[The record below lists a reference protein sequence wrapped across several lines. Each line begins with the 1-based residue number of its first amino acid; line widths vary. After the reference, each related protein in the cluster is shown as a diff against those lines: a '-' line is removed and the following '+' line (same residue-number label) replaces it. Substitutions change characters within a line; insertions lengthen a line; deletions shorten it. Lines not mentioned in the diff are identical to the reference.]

1 MKPTARID
9 LTAAQIDEVV
19 AVFYDKVRHDPTL
32 GPVFADKISDW
43 PSHEVKISAFWR
55 NAILHERSYS
65 GNPMRKHMQ
74 AGTVKDGH
82 FPIWLALFVDVLAAQ
97 LSVDVAAGW
106 SALAHRIGAGL
117 RFGLTMDSTDGVPNL
132 R

>member
-1 MKPTARID
+1 MKPAARLG
-9 LTAAQIDEVV
+9 LTAAQIDVVV
-19 AVFYDKVRHDPTL
+19 AAFYAEVRHDPTL
-32 GPVFADKISDW
+32 GPIFAAKVSDW
-43 PSHEVKISAFWR
+43 PSHEIKIAAFWR

-82 FPIWLALFVDVLAAQ
+82 FPIWLALFDGVLAAQ
-97 LSVDVAAGW
+97 LPLDVAAGW

-117 RFGLTMDSTDGVPNL
+117 RFGLTLDSKDGVPNL

>member
-1 MKPTARID
+1 MKPTARIN

-43 PSHEVKISAFWR
+43 PSHEVKIAAFWR

-65 GNPMRKHMQ
+65 GNPMRKHIQ

-82 FPIWLALFVDVLAAQ
+82 FPIWLALFDDVLAAQ
-97 LSVDVAAGW
+97 LSIDVAAGW

>member
-32 GPVFADKISDW
+32 GPVLADKISDW
-43 PSHEVKISAFWR
+43 PSHEVKIAAFWR

-82 FPIWLALFVDVLAAQ
+82 FPIWLALFDDVLAAQ

-117 RFGLTMDSTDGVPNL
+117 RFGLTMGSTDGVPNL

>member
-1 MKPTARID
+1 MKPNSRID
-9 LTAAQIDEVV
+9 LTAVQIDKVV
-19 AVFYDKVRHDPTL
+19 AVFYAKVRRDPTL
-32 GPVFADKISDW
+32 GPVFADKVSDW
-43 PSHEVKISAFWR
+43 PSHETKIAAFWR

-74 AGTVKDGH
+74 AGTVKDRH
-82 FPIWLALFVDVLAAQ
+82 FPIWLALFDGVLAAQ
-97 LSVDVAAGW
+97 LPVDVAARC
-106 SALAHRIGAGL
+106 SALAHLIGAGL

>member
-43 PSHEVKISAFWR
+43 PSHEVKIAAFWC

-82 FPIWLALFVDVLAAQ
+82 FPIWLALFDDVLAAQ

-106 SALAHRIGAGL
+106 SVLAHRIGAGL

>member
-1 MKPTARID
+1 MKPNPRID
-9 LTAAQIDEVV
+9 LSAVQIDKVV
-19 AVFYDKVRHDPTL
+19 AVFYAKVRRDPTL
-32 GPVFADKISDW
+32 GPVFAGKVSDW
-43 PSHEVKISAFWR
+43 SSHETKIAAFWR

-82 FPIWLALFVDVLAAQ
+82 FPIWLALFDGVLAAQ
-97 LSVDVAAGW
+97 LPVDVAAGW

-117 RFGLTMDSTDGVPNL
+117 RFGLTMDSADGVPNL